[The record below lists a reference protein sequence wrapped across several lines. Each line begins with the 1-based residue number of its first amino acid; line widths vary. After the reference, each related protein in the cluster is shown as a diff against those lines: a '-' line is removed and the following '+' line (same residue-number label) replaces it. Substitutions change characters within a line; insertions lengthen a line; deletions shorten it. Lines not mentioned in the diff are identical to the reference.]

1 MISFKPKSPLPHQV
15 CPHLYMAY
23 HASPTLPFPNFN
35 KGQTITKTNIIMKT
49 NEKFRCLTVAVL
61 GALAVSSCEKPKT
74 NAPVSEFEF
83 NTNSQIAYSNIQ
95 NLNIASLRG
104 GSGCEEILALKPWK
118 ILNTP

>member
-1 MISFKPKSPLPHQV
+1 
-15 CPHLYMAY
+15 
-23 HASPTLPFPNFN
+23 
-35 KGQTITKTNIIMKT
+35 MKK
-49 NEKFRCLTVAVL
+49 NEKFRCLTLAVL

-104 GSGCEEILALKPWK
+104 GSGCEEILAFETMDEFKHTMNELERQCEA
-118 ILNTP
+118 